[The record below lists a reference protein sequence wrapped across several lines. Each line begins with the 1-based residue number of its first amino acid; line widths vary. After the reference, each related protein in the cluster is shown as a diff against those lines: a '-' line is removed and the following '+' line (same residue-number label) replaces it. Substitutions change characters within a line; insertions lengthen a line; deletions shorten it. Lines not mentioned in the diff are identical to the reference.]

1 MKNISKFEF
10 IVFLSVII
18 ISISCVSAIDDACQ
32 QTGQIVVAYGENS
45 YCNITLDPVKLKSIG
60 DACENSFE
68 CLNKSC
74 LEGVC
79 SAGYAREIAAKEG
92 LLQQIFDLLSGK
104 LPADFK
110 QITPNESVVF
120 TASDMKAAANTPIE
134 SVTIAVTED
143 AAAKVNFQDY
153 GSIIPTASGVSLA
166 PPGILYHYISLS
178 TYKDISDS
186 IDYADIEIKIQKSWF
201 ETNSADKN
209 AVSVYR
215 WNNEWTKLNTKL
227 SRETAD
233 YIYFNATS
241 PGFSVFAITAFAIVQ
256 AQQNASQQKQPT
268 CSDGIQ
274 NQGETGADCGGPCAN
289 KCSGTCGNG
298 IKDANENCESC
309 KLDAPCTADQVCKY
323 RQCVGKPFPF
333 WTVFFIV
340 IAVVIIGFVGLKV
353 TSKSGQNKKREIER
367 LSNTISYAMSA
378 MQQNMKENEIKSN
391 LLKAGWSIKQVNLA
405 IDEAKKRMRSIKK
418 K

>member
-10 IVFLSVII
+10 IVFLSAII

-32 QTGQIVVAYGENS
+32 QTGQIVITAYGENS
-45 YCNITLDPVKLKSIG
+45 YCNLTLDPVKLKSIG
-60 DACENSFE
+60 APCENNFE

-79 SAGYAREIAAKEG
+79 SAGYQREIASKEG
-92 LLQQIFDLLSGK
+92 LLQQIFDLLGGK

-110 QITPNESVVF
+110 QITPNESVMF
-120 TASDMKAAANTPIE
+120 TAADMKAAANTPIE
-134 SVTIAVTED
+134 SITIAVTED

-166 PPGILYHYISLS
+166 PPGIIYRYISLS

-186 IDYADIEIKIQKSWF
+186 IDYADIEIKIQKLWF
-201 ETNSADKN
+201 ETNNADKN
-209 AVSVYR
+209 IVSVYR
-215 WNNEWTKLNTKL
+215 WSNEWTKLNTKT

-241 PGFSVFAITAFAIVQ
+241 PGFSVFAITAFANVIQ
-256 AQQNASQQKQPT
+256 AQQKQPT
-268 CSDGIQ
+268 CNDGRQ
-274 NQGETGADCGGPCAN
+274 NQNELGVDCGGPCAN
-289 KCSGTCGNG
+289 KCSGTCGDG

-309 KLDAPCTADQVCKY
+309 KLDYPCTADQVCKY

-333 WTVFFIV
+333 WTVFFIA
-340 IAVVIIGFVGLKV
+340 IAVVIIGFVGIKV
-353 TSKSGQNKKREIER
+353 TSKSRQQKKKEIER
-367 LSNTISYAMSA
+367 LSNTISYVMNA
-378 MQQNMKENEIKSN
+378 MQQSMKENEIKSN
-391 LLKAGWSIKQVNLA
+391 LLKAGWSIKQVSLA
-405 IDEAKKRMRSIKK
+405 IDEAKKRMKSVKK